1 MPPLVSE
8 EVEEIQSDD
17 SGLPDFPSR
26 SVDLLGE
33 EAEVVIEE
41 ELEEGVAACASSSS
55 KHPPVIPPP
64 VSDASSVVPPVASA
78 GFDCPFVCVG
88 DFLVSSPFRPLPPS
102 NLHHGQGTMSSRN
115 CLNFE
120 DRVVFPFT

>member
-41 ELEEGVAACASSSS
+41 ELEEGVAAFASSLQASPGHSS
-55 KHPPVIPPP
+55 T
-64 VSDASSVVPPVASA
+64 
-78 GFDCPFVCVG
+78 CVG
-88 DFLVSSPFRPLPPS
+88 RLVGRSP
-102 NLHHGQGTMSSRN
+102 
-115 CLNFE
+115 C
-120 DRVVFPFT
+120 RVGWF